1 MRGLL
6 IVALAGF
13 TLAACS
19 SKYQSPEVNAGGRY
33 KLAQDTGPAD
43 VIRPE
48 DIVEVQP
55 RWEPKSRG
63 GNKSPYTVRGV
74 TYHIMDSEIGYR
86 EEGNASWYGAK
97 FHGYKTS
104 NGEIFDMYQVSAAHK
119 TLPLPSW
126 VRVTNLANN
135 KSLIV
140 RVNDR
145 GPFHPDRIIDLSY
158 AAAVKLDIAS
168 AGVGRVRVEAL
179 DLRDQEQASYLLQI
193 AALGDRDRAQA
204 LAQAAADKTKQR
216 VEVVRAG
223 SVYRVVLGPVKQA
236 QADTFAQ
243 MIAELT
249 GEQPLIRSQ

>member
-1 MRGLL
+1 MKQLSVAA
-6 IVALAGF
+6 VALF
-13 TLAACS
+13 LVACS
-19 SKYQSPEVNAGGRY
+19 SKYQAPDANAGGRY
-33 KLAQDTGPAD
+33 KLAQDTGPTD

-55 RWEPKSRG
+55 RWEPKSSG

-74 TYHIMDSEIGYR
+74 TYHIMDSEIGYV

-119 TLPLPSW
+119 TLPLPTW

-179 DLRDQEQASYLLQI
+179 DLRDQEQASFILQL
-193 AALGDRDRAQA
+193 AALGDRDRARE
-204 LAQAAADKTKQR
+204 LAREAADKTNQR

-223 SVYRVVLGPVKQA
+223 NVYRVQLGPVKQA
-236 QADTFAQ
+236 EANTLSQQ
-243 MIAELT
+243 VSEIT
-249 GEQPLIRSQ
+249 GEPPLIRRQ